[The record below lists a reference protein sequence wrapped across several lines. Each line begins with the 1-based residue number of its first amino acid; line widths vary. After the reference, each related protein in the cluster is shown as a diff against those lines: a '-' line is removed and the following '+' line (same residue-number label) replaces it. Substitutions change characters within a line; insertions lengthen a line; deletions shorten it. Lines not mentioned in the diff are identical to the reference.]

1 MTISIILAALVLL
14 LIKLKP
20 SNGSSLKEL
29 KQRQAKRKA
38 IRLKHPLQSRS
49 HGLPQIDLEL
59 IEYKACNTK

>member
-1 MTISIILAALVLL
+1 MTTAIILAALVLL

-20 SNGSSLKEL
+20 SNSSSLKEL

-49 HGLPQIDLEL
+49 HDRPQIDLEL
-59 IEYKACNTK
+59 IEYKACNAQ